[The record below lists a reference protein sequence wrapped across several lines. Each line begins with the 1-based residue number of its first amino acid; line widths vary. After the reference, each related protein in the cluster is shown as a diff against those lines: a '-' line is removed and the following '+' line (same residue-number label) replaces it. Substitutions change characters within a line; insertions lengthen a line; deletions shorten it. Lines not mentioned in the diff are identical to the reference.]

1 MQPSAPIPEGPAR
14 RAALAAEIA
23 AATGLTEEGI
33 AALLRDF
40 YARARA
46 DDLLGPVFARVTDWD
61 HHIGRV
67 SDFWSSVALMTGR
80 YHGQPMRAHF
90 GIGITPAH
98 FARWLALFAATAA
111 EHCTEAGAALLVTR
125 ARTIASSLE
134 MGIAVAEGEL
144 PARHPTSQ
152 RPASGGAGA
161 EA

>member
-1 MQPSAPIPEGPAR
+1 MKPSTPIPEGPAR
-14 RAALAAEIA
+14 RAALTAEIA

-61 HHIGRV
+61 HHIARV
-67 SDFWSSVALMTGR
+67 TEFWSSVALMTGR
-80 YHGQPMRAHF
+80 YHGQPMRAHV
-90 GIGITPAH
+90 GLGLTPAH
-98 FARWLALFAATAA
+98 FARWLALFAATVT
-111 EHCTEAGAALLVTR
+111 EHCTEAGAALLNAR

-134 MGIAVAEGEL
+134 MGIAVAGGVL
-144 PARHPTSQ
+144 PARHPPPQ